1 MAIKIISKNRKAY
14 HDYTIEDTIEA
25 GISLVGT
32 EVKSLRDGRV
42 NLSDGWVDITT
53 DGQAWL
59 REVQISPYSHGNRQN
74 HEERRWRRLLL
85 HKLEIERLRRRI
97 DEKGMSIVPVKIYF
111 KRGRIKVE
119 LGIGKGKKQFDKRQ
133 AAKAKDASKEIAQ
146 AMKRR

>member
-1 MAIKIISKNRKAY
+1 MAIKIISKNRKAF
-14 HDYTIEDTIEA
+14 HDYTIEDSIEA

-97 DEKGMSIVPVKIYF
+97 DEKGMSIVPLKIYF

-133 AAKAKDASKEIAQ
+133 AAKAKDANKEIAK
-146 AMKRR
+146 ALKRR

>member
-1 MAIKIISKNRKAY
+1 MAIKIISKNRKAF
-14 HDYTIEDTIEA
+14 HDYSIEDSIEA
-25 GISLVGT
+25 GISLMGT

-85 HKLEIERLRRRI
+85 HKIEIERLRRQI

-133 AAKAKDASKEIAQ
+133 ASKAKDAKKEIAQ
-146 AMKRR
+146 AMKKR

>member
-14 HDYTIEDTIEA
+14 HDYAIDDTIEA

-85 HKLEIERLRRRI
+85 HKIEIERLRRQI

-133 AAKAKDASKEIAQ
+133 AAKSKDAKKEIAQ

>member
-133 AAKAKDASKEIAQ
+133 AAKAKDANKEIAQ